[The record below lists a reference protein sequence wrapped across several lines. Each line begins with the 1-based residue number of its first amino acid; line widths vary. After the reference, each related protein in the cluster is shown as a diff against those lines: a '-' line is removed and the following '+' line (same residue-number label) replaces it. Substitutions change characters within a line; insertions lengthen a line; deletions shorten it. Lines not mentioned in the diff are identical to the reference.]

1 MATAPQKAQVEEA
14 SLDDL
19 DNMLGDNEE
28 LQVAKPKRISQGV
41 IEKSMETLGK
51 EVVNPRTGK
60 SERKSQTRLTE
71 NDFNQLDSDVDHF
84 MEDILKAELH
94 SDGMNSMIETIENLG
109 NDTIRGNSRATNRLL
124 EIPLRQVK
132 GDGSEA
138 TNDILGRLNE
148 LRSLA
153 IKLDPKASKNSLS
166 NNRILGFKLPFQIGK
181 KADDAL
187 QNFRN
192 SKDQLDDIRKGLLA
206 GRDGLQ
212 EDIATLD
219 TERAQHFARMSEL
232 EQWSYMAS
240 ELYRRLSEKVEEID
254 ATDPLRAKAIK
265 QEILF
270 PLNQK
275 RLDFVQDTVVA
286 MNTYMGYQTI
296 ITNNKQLIRGV
307 NRAINTTM
315 NALTSAVI
323 INQALDRQAE
333 ILQGVQELSATTSYI
348 MEQGA
353 ERMKIQAQEIAKGA
367 ASSTLEIDSLK
378 RTTEA
383 LVETVE
389 KVQNFRAESL
399 GAMDESLKVLQDLV
413 VKGKEGMDVVARK
426 RIGNIVGEVHQEMRE
441 DATEE
446 NKTDGGKRRVSLRK

>member
-1 MATAPQKAQVEEA
+1 MATAPQKVQVEEA
-14 SLDDL
+14 NMDDL
-19 DNMLGDNEE
+19 DNMLGDGEE
-28 LQVAKPKRISQGV
+28 LQVAKPKRFSKEIV
-41 IEKSMETLGK
+41 EKSLETLGQ
-51 EVVNPRTGK
+51 ERVNPKTGRT
-60 SERKSQTRLTE
+60 ERKSQTRLTE
-71 NDFNQLDSDVDHF
+71 NDFNQLDQDVDAF
-84 MEDILKAELH
+84 LKDILNADLH
-94 SDGMNSMIETIENLG
+94 SDNMNSMIDTIENLG
-109 NDTIRGNSRATNRLL
+109 NDTIRGNNRATNRLL
-124 EIPLRQVK
+124 EIPLRQAK
-132 GDGSEA
+132 NDGSES
-138 TNDILGRLNE
+138 TNDVLGRLNE

-166 NNRILGFKLPFQIGK
+166 NNRFLGFKLPFQVGK
-181 KADDAL
+181 KADDVL

-212 EDIATLD
+212 EDNATLD

-232 EQWSYMAS
+232 EQWSYLAA
-240 ELYRRLSEKVEEID
+240 ELYRRLSEKVVEIEVD
-254 ATDPLRAKAIK
+254 DPLRAKAIK
-265 QEILF
+265 QEVLF

-307 NRAINTTM
+307 NRAIHTTM
-315 NALTSAVI
+315 NALTSAII
-323 INQALDRQAE
+323 INQALDRQSE

-353 ERMKIQAQEIAKGA
+353 ERMKIQAQEIAKSA
-367 ASSTLEIDSLK
+367 SSSTLEIESLQ

-399 GAMDESLKVLQDLV
+399 GAMDESLKVLQELV
-413 VKGKEGMDVVARK
+413 VKGKEGMDVVSRK
-426 RIGNIVGEVHQEMRE
+426 RVGNIVGEVKEEMRA
-441 DATEE
+441 DAE
-446 NKTDGGKRRVSLRK
+446 GKNTADNGSRRVRL